1 MTDFFHEKLI
11 TFLKKENMSDT
22 IKIAAAYIR
31 VSTEEQAEL
40 SPESQLQVVRDYA
53 AKSGYIIPNEY
64 IFADEGIS
72 GRTAA
77 KRPAFNKMIATA
89 KEKPVPFEAVLLWKF
104 SRFARNQ
111 EESIFYKAMLR
122 KEGVEVVS
130 VSEPLVEGPFGSLIE
145 RILEWMDEYYSVRLS
160 GDVKR
165 SMTVNAQKAGCVHA
179 SFGRAQMVSSFPCP
193 RRRACEEIFGRFIA
207 GEGAFQIARRM
218 NLLGVKTHRG
228 SAFENRTVEYIIR
241 NPVYIGKLRWTP
253 TGRTRRDFNNPD
265 SIITDAGH
273 EPIIDTA
280 TWEAAQRIMDESK
293 LKWGYKARPTY
304 ELKDWAS
311 GLVRCSACGA
321 TLVFQRPHYF
331 KCNNYVRG
339 RCASSQHISA
349 ELLHEAIIDRLTADC
364 ASSSPLAY
372 EVALSSKNGADELT
386 RLKVEKASVEK
397 KLSRLRDL
405 YLNGLDDIETYKA
418 GKTALESEAAAI
430 AKKIAS
436 LEAAAPSDAM
446 AEKLQSEISR
456 ALQTLNSETASMEA
470 KNSAFRSIV
479 ESCVYDKSQ
488 NLLTLTYRVI
498 F

>member
-1 MTDFFHEKLI
+1 
-11 TFLKKENMSDT
+11 MSDT

-53 AKSGYIIPNEY
+53 AKNGYIIPNEF

-145 RILEWMDEYYSVRLS
+145 RILEWMDEYYSIRLS
-160 GDVKR
+160 GEVKR
-165 SMTVNAQKAGCVHA
+165 SMTVNAQKGRLQSTPA
-179 SFGRAQMVSSFPCP
+179 FGYRAQDGQLVPVP
-193 RRRACEEIFGRFIA
+193 EEAELVKEIFGRFIA

-280 TWEAAQRIMDESK
+280 TWETAQRVMDESK

-321 TLVFQRPHYF
+321 TLVFQHPHYF
-331 KCNNYVRG
+331 KCNNYARG

-364 ASSSPLAY
+364 ASASPLAY

-386 RLKVEKASVEK
+386 RLKVEKAAVEK
-397 KLSRLRDL
+397 KLSRLREL
-405 YLNGLDDIETYKA
+405 YLNGLDDIDTYKA
-418 GKTALESEAAAI
+418 GKTTLESEAAVI
-430 AKKIAS
+430 SKKIAS

-456 ALQTLNSETASMEA
+456 TLQTLNSETASREA

-479 ESCVYDKSQ
+479 ENCVYDKSK
-488 NLLTLTYRVI
+488 NLLTLIYRVI

>member
-1 MTDFFHEKLI
+1 
-11 TFLKKENMSDT
+11 MSDT

-53 AKSGYIIPNEY
+53 ATNGYIIPNEY

-89 KEKPVPFEAVLLWKF
+89 KGKPVPFEAVLLWKF

-145 RILEWMDEYYSVRLS
+145 RILEWMDEYYSIRLS
-160 GDVKR
+160 GEVKR
-165 SMTVNAQKAGCVHA
+165 SMTVNAQKGRLQSTPA
-179 SFGRAQMVSSFPCP
+179 FGYRAQDGQLVPVP
-193 RRRACEEIFGRFIA
+193 EEAELVKEIFGRFIA

-218 NLLGVKTHRG
+218 NVLGVKTHRG

-280 TWEAAQRIMDESK
+280 TWETAQRVMDESK
-293 LKWGYKARPTY
+293 LKWGCKTRPAY

-331 KCNNYVRG
+331 KCNNYARG

-372 EVALSSKNGADELT
+372 EVALSSKNGTDELT
-386 RLKVEKASVEK
+386 RLKAEKAAVEK
-397 KLSRLRDL
+397 KLSRLREL
-405 YLNGLDDIETYKA
+405 YLNGLDDIGTYKA
-418 GKTALESEAAAI
+418 GKTTLESEAAVI
-430 AKKIAS
+430 SKKIAS

-456 ALQTLNSETASMEA
+456 TLQTLNSETASVEA

-479 ESCVYDKSQ
+479 ENCVYDKSK

>member
-1 MTDFFHEKLI
+1 
-11 TFLKKENMSDT
+11 MSDT

-53 AKSGYIIPNEY
+53 AKNGYIIPNEY

-89 KEKPVPFEAVLLWKF
+89 KGKPAPFEAVLLWKF

-145 RILEWMDEYYSVRLS
+145 RILEWMDEYYSIRLS
-160 GDVKR
+160 GEVKR
-165 SMTVNAQKAGCVHA
+165 SMTVNAQKGRLQSTPA
-179 SFGRAQMVSSFPCP
+179 FGYRAQDGQLVPVP
-193 RRRACEEIFGRFIA
+193 EEAGLVKEIFGRFIA

-228 SAFENRTVEYIIR
+228 STFENRTVEYIIR

-280 TWEAAQRIMDESK
+280 TWETAQRVMDESK

-311 GLVRCSACGA
+311 GLVRCAACGA
-321 TLVFQRPHYF
+321 TLVFQHPHYF
-331 KCNNYVRG
+331 KCNNYARG
-339 RCASSQHISA
+339 RCAYSQHISA

-372 EVALSSKNGADELT
+372 EVARSSKNGADELT
-386 RLKVEKASVEK
+386 RLKAENAAVEK
-397 KLSRLRDL
+397 KSSRLREL
-405 YLNGLDDIETYKA
+405 YLNGLDDIDTYKA
-418 GKTALESEAAAI
+418 GKTTLESEAAAI
-430 AKKIAS
+430 TKMIAS
-436 LEAAAPSDAM
+436 LEAAAPADAM
-446 AEKLQSEISR
+446 AKKLQSEISGT
-456 ALQTLNSETASMEA
+456 LQTLNSETASMEA
-470 KNSAFRSIV
+470 ENSAFRSIV
-479 ESCVYDKSQ
+479 ENCVFDKSK

>member
-1 MTDFFHEKLI
+1 
-11 TFLKKENMSDT
+11 MSDT

-53 AKSGYIIPNEY
+53 AKNGYIIPNEY

-89 KEKPVPFEAVLLWKF
+89 KGKPVPFEAVLLWKF

-145 RILEWMDEYYSVRLS
+145 RILEWMDEYYSIRLS
-160 GDVKR
+160 GEVKR
-165 SMTVNAQKAGCVHA
+165 SMTVNAQKGRLQSTPA
-179 SFGRAQMVSSFPCP
+179 FGYRARDGQLVPVP
-193 RRRACEEIFGRFIA
+193 EEAELVKEIFGRFIA

-253 TGRTRRDFNNPD
+253 TGRTRRDFSNPD
-265 SIITDAGH
+265 SIITDARH

-280 TWEAAQRIMDESK
+280 AWETAQRVMDESK
-293 LKWGYKARPTY
+293 LKWGCKARPAY

-331 KCNNYVRG
+331 KCNNYARG

-349 ELLHEAIIDRLTADC
+349 ELLHETIIDRFTADC

-372 EVALSSKNGADELT
+372 EVALSSKNGTDELT
-386 RLKVEKASVEK
+386 RLKAEKAAVEK
-397 KLSRLRDL
+397 KLSRLREL
-405 YLNGLDDIETYKA
+405 YLNGLDDIDTYKA
-418 GKTALESEAAAI
+418 GKTTLESEAAAI

-446 AEKLQSEISR
+446 AEKLQSEISQT
-456 ALQTLNSETASMEA
+456 LQTLNSETASMEA

>member
-1 MTDFFHEKLI
+1 
-11 TFLKKENMSDT
+11 MSDT

-53 AKSGYIIPNEY
+53 AKNGYIIPNEY

-160 GDVKR
+160 GEVKR
-165 SMTVNAQKAGCVHA
+165 SMTVNAQKGRLQSTPA
-179 SFGRAQMVSSFPCP
+179 FGYRAQDGQLIPVPEE
-193 RRRACEEIFGRFIA
+193 AELVKEIFGRFIA

-364 ASSSPLAY
+364 ASSSPLSY

-446 AEKLQSEISR
+446 AKKLQSEISR